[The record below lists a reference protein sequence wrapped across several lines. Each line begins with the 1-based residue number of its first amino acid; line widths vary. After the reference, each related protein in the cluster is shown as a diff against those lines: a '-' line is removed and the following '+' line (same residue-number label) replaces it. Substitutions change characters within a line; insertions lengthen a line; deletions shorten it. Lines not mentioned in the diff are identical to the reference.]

1 MVNHVKNVKKHRGLW
16 WKIPLAVIV
25 TLVLIV
31 LGYLLYVIMSYNRIE
46 DQQPLIVEGTA
57 TQKFLSTEQA
67 YTAVTYNIGFGAYT
81 PDFTFFMDGG
91 TQSWANSKESVEH
104 CIRSDVELLKAQQAD
119 FLLLQEVDF
128 DSTRS
133 YHVNQAESF
142 RQSFHTMCSTL
153 AVNYHSP
160 FLFYP
165 LYQPHGASNAGLL
178 TLSDVQITSGMRYSL
193 PIAESFSKY
202 LDQGNEARIKA
213 VYENR
218 DPRLQQTYITPYS
231 EYLGSP
237 SGKEITY
244 TLRWPFIQNDTSN
257 PFDLRSDSSTY
268 FHYLVRKFV
277 SEGNELIYRQYSP
290 IDVPIIRY
298 ADVLLS
304 LAEALNEQGKTSEAI
319 TYVNMVRERAGVAP
333 LNSNEYTQVA
343 GQDDMRNRIR
353 REKRWE
359 LACEG
364 TLYFDELRWG
374 TWYDSKLFE
383 GAGLK
388 QCWGEASV
396 SWTKNGDYYTK
407 WPIPATERQLNTA
420 LTQNEGWID

>member
-133 YHVNQAESF
+133 YHVNQAESL
-142 RQSFHTMCSTL
+142 RQGFHTMCSTL

-202 LDQGNEARIKA
+202 LDLDRCFS
-213 VYENR
+213 
-218 DPRLQQTYITPYS
+218 LQYIPVD
-231 EYLGSP
+231 G
-237 SGKEITY
+237 GKELVLVNVHTSAYGTDGDLQKQQLTKLFDAMRQEYDKGNYVVCAGDFNHDFTGNSTTLFNREVSGEY
-244 TLRWPFIQNDTSN
+244 TWAAPFPD
-257 PFDLRSDSSTY
+257 
-268 FHYLVRKFV
+268 
-277 SEGNELIYRQYSP
+277 ELIPEHFVKLTNYTGGTPVPSCRNCDKPYGKDCFTLIVDGFIVSDNVRVTYMDILDNGFAYSDHNP
-290 IDVPIIRY
+290 VK
-298 ADVLLS
+298 LTFSLS
-304 LAEALNEQGKTSEAI
+304 K
-319 TYVNMVRERAGVAP
+319 
-333 LNSNEYTQVA
+333 
-343 GQDDMRNRIR
+343 
-353 REKRWE
+353 
-359 LACEG
+359 
-364 TLYFDELRWG
+364 
-374 TWYDSKLFE
+374 
-383 GAGLK
+383 
-388 QCWGEASV
+388 
-396 SWTKNGDYYTK
+396 
-407 WPIPATERQLNTA
+407 
-420 LTQNEGWID
+420 